1 VYEAGKNQEELI
13 RSKVIDC
20 ARRLVSSFSMT
31 AGLLMRATK
40 RSSLLLMETWDCPH
54 QIGQAGCLIRRKE
67 LIVFNPTTMPKLVA
81 IALLWNLGGSIF
93 ADASNSTP
101 PARGMPSDGARA
113 REFEYLEANEK
124 AMTKMM
130 QDMHIRPSGDVD
142 RDFVAQMIAHHQG
155 AIDMASALLHTGANE
170 TLKRLA
176 QEIIVTQ
183 RDEIAVMRLAI
194 GESPSGLERSP

>member
-1 VYEAGKNQEELI
+1 
-13 RSKVIDC
+13 
-20 ARRLVSSFSMT
+20 
-31 AGLLMRATK
+31 
-40 RSSLLLMETWDCPH
+40 
-54 QIGQAGCLIRRKE
+54 
-67 LIVFNPTTMPKLVA
+67 VFNPTTTPKLVA
-81 IALLWNLGGSIF
+81 IALLWILGGSIF
-93 ADASNSTP
+93 ADAANSTP
-101 PARGMPSDGARA
+101 PARGMPSDGAEA
-113 REFEYLEANEK
+113 RELEYLQANET

-183 RDEIAVMRLAI
+183 QDEIAAMRLAI
-194 GESPSGLERSP
+194 GEPSTGLERRP

>member
-1 VYEAGKNQEELI
+1 
-13 RSKVIDC
+13 
-20 ARRLVSSFSMT
+20 M
-31 AGLLMRATK
+31 
-40 RSSLLLMETWDCPH
+40 
-54 QIGQAGCLIRRKE
+54 
-67 LIVFNPTTMPKLVA
+67 FNPTTTSKLVP
-81 IALLWNLGGSIF
+81 IALLWILGGSIF
-93 ADASNSTP
+93 ADASNSMP
-101 PARGMPSDGARA
+101 PGRGMPSDGSRV
-113 REFEYLEANEK
+113 RELNYLKANEK

-155 AIDMASALLHTGANE
+155 AIDMASALLQTGANE

-183 RDEIAVMRLAI
+183 QDEIAAMRLAI

>member
-1 VYEAGKNQEELI
+1 
-13 RSKVIDC
+13 
-20 ARRLVSSFSMT
+20 
-31 AGLLMRATK
+31 
-40 RSSLLLMETWDCPH
+40 
-54 QIGQAGCLIRRKE
+54 
-67 LIVFNPTTMPKLVA
+67 VFNPTTTSKLL
-81 IALLWNLGGSIF
+81 ALAFLWILGGSIL

-101 PARGMPSDGARA
+101 PAHGMPSDGSRV
-113 REFEYLEANEK
+113 RELNYLKANEE

-130 QDMHIRPSGDVD
+130 QDMHIQPSGDVD

-183 RDEIAVMRLAI
+183 QDEIAAMRLAI
-194 GESPSGLERSP
+194 GEPPSGLERSP